1 MRTRA
6 TFRSRLARLGR
17 FERLS
22 AQHPPFMPCAR
33 CHAYSFRYRWRS
45 ELRSGGPDLEW
56 GGYFAY
62 DFVVPNLYWYR
73 QCSPTC
79 EANRALA
86 KLRDARAAA
95 DHAIWRLEMAK
106 RNLQVRYVSLDLA
119 LSRVDSAEGLQAWG
133 WDSPIV
139 WR

>member
-1 MRTRA
+1 M
-6 TFRSRLARLGR
+6 L
-17 FERLS
+17 
-22 AQHPPFMPCAR
+22 CAR

-45 ELRSGGPDLEW
+45 EVRSGGPDPGW

-79 EANRALA
+79 EANAALA
-86 KLRDARAAA
+86 RLRDAPAAA
-95 DHAIWRLEMAK
+95 DCAIWRLEMAK
-106 RNLQVRYVSLDLA
+106 RNLRVRYVSLDLA